1 MTQSSPAGVRLP
13 GGSSAEESDQQRV
26 HQLSSFQVR
35 QMTGLLDRMVLGLP
49 EWPLALRGPDQR
61 LRGSLVSTLRLRS

>member
-35 QMTGLLDRMVLGLP
+35 QMAGSLDRVEFGLRNG
-49 EWPLALRGPDQR
+49 LSDARGQPDWHD
-61 LRGSLVSTLRLRS
+61 LVFRSPNQ